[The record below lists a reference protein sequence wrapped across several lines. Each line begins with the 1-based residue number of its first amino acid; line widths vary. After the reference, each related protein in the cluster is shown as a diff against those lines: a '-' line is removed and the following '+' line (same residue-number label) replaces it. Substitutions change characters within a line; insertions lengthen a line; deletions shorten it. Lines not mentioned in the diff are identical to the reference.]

1 MATTTDFNKLAFIN
15 DNNNVEN
22 ILGKIVPS
30 YRFTGL
36 GDEPVSIFT
45 DKRVCKTPL
54 EYMSNLLQN
63 KKYLNKFTFKFDLS
77 KDISYNEYECLILDF
92 FHDKVTTWKKCLSKI
107 CLKNLYFENPGNNI
121 CLCPTIEHSFLLD
134 HPTDKDVVLLVIPPC
149 LSRKR
154 SCTHK
159 KWEREGITDV
169 FYTLRKIAVDK
180 SDDYYKDVM
189 DKHYESIREYQQLR
203 RLNRKKEFEKKIS
216 DGTVVKVSLSPTLE
230 SAFSK
235 KFDSLINCEYASR
248 TYYENYYEREL
259 TRLRVD
265 RLKLFLKYYLKPIKD
280 ELHREYLCEFFE
292 RIKLKQKEAISF
304 LLCCHQSFCYYDRK
318 DNAYDEL
325 SKSSKYLSQALETFK
340 EEIIEQ
346 KLPDLK
352 EDDDRCIFCL
362 SDKHPAVYE
371 SEVCGHKC
379 YCEKCFTKITKSS
392 SGLKTL
398 MKCPLCRRET
408 FSWKSEIS
416 CKIDDIDCIM
426 QSIFIIND

>member
-1 MATTTDFNKLAFIN
+1 MATTTTTDFNNLAFIN
-15 DNNNVEN
+15 DTDNVEN

-63 KKYLNKFTFKFDLS
+63 KNYLNKFTFKFDLS
-77 KDISYNEYECLILDF
+77 KDISYNEYKCLLVDF
-92 FHDKVTTWKKCLSKI
+92 FYNKVSTWKKCLSKI

-121 CLCPTIEHSFLLD
+121 CLFPTIEHSFLLD
-134 HPTDKDVVLLVIPPC
+134 HPTDKDVCLLVIPPC
-149 LSRKR
+149 LNCKR
-154 SCTHK
+154 DCTHK
-159 KWEREGITDV
+159 DWERECIN
-169 FYTLRKIAVDK
+169 TLVVALQEDGVDL

-235 KFDSLINCEYASR
+235 NFDSLINCENIVR
-248 TYYENYYEREL
+248 TYHENCYEREL

-304 LLCCHQSFCYYDRK
+304 SLCCLQSFCYYDRK

-346 KLPDLK
+346 RLPDLPADTAK
-352 EDDDRCIFCL
+352 CVACY
-362 SDKHPAVYE
+362 SDKYPPVWIAGG
-371 SEVCGHKC
+371 CGHRC
-379 YCEKCFTKITKSS
+379 YCDQCIVQINSS
-392 SGLKTL
+392 PLSSAK
-398 MKCPLCRRET
+398 KCPLCR
-408 FSWKSEIS
+408 SEG
-416 CKIDDIDCIM
+416 K
-426 QSIFIIND
+426 FIKLLN